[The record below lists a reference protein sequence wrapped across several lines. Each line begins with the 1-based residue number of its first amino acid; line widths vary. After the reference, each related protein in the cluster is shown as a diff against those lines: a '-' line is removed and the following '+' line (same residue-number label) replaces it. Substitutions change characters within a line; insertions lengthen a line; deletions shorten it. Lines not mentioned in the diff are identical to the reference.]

1 MRNIFNSKRHH
12 KNTMLTRDLI
22 RKATG
27 NWVRRRWLDFRNGH
41 SIYLIFI
48 MTFANFITIQYKL
61 LIDKAPVLSSV
72 FHSIWG
78 FALLFVAVYV
88 PLGIVIGYWHRKSQ
102 WRVEQDALFK
112 ENEIGATMWLFV
124 IDLIDGKVS
133 EEEKLQMREMLTKI
147 TRRSLRAGALR
158 PSSTINSS
166 SPDNGETQTKT
177 IDAKVNP
184 ENM

>member
-1 MRNIFNSKRHH
+1 
-12 KNTMLTRDLI
+12 MLTRDFI

-61 LIDKAPVLSSV
+61 LIDKAPVLGSI
-72 FHSIWG
+72 FHSILG
-78 FALLFVAVYV
+78 FALLFVAIYV
-88 PLGIVIGYWHRKSQ
+88 PLGIIIGYWHRKSQ

-124 IDLIDGKVS
+124 IDLIDGRVS
-133 EEEKLQMREMLTKI
+133 EEEKLQMINCALFNHMIDLLIIFFAKI
-147 TRRSLRAGALR
+147 ALFLFELLQVVR
-158 PSSTINSS
+158 
-166 SPDNGETQTKT
+166 
-177 IDAKVNP
+177 
-184 ENM
+184 